1 MTLAAPEQTAE
12 LESKIDALTEQVAF
26 LTQEAQ
32 LNRQRRQ
39 RWEDLQNDVMPIAS
53 EAMVVVSN
61 ELDTL
66 NVNVSDLAALMR
78 RLVKVAPVLERALGQ
93 IEMYSEL
100 GQDIM
105 PLGSEAFEFAV
116 SRLADL
122 GEKGYFTF
130 AQGAIQV
137 ADRIVTGFT
146 EEDVE
151 QLGDNVVL
159 ILQTIKEMTQPEIM
173 AALHRMIEAVQI
185 QQRHITQES
194 AEPPSFLQL
203 LKQMRDPEIRRG
215 IARGL
220 NTLRAVSEVET
231 ASVAQIKSTTN
242 SSGGKN

>member
-12 LESKIDALTEQVAF
+12 LERKIDALSEQVAF
-26 LTQEAQ
+26 LAEEAH
-32 LNRQRRQ
+32 LNRQRRN
-39 RWEDLQNDVMPIAS
+39 RWEELQNDVMPIAS
-53 EAMVVVSN
+53 EAVIVVSN
-61 ELDTL
+61 ELDEL
-66 NVNVSDLAALMR
+66 DVNISDLGALLR
-78 RLVKVAPVLERALGQ
+78 RLVKVAPVLERALGH

-100 GQDIM
+100 GADVA

-130 AQGAIQV
+130 AQGAVNV

-146 EEDVE
+146 EDDVE

-173 AALHRMIEAVQI
+173 AALHRMIEAVQT
-185 QQRHITQES
+185 QQRHIAAES
-194 AEPPSFLQL
+194 TEPPSFFHI

-220 NTLRAVSEVET
+220 NTLRAVSEVES
-231 ASVAQIKSTTN
+231 ASAAQVTPTNN
-242 SSGGKN
+242 SSGGN

>member
-1 MTLAAPEQTAE
+1 MTLAAPEQTAD
-12 LESKIDALTEQVAF
+12 LERKIDALTEQVAF
-26 LTQEAQ
+26 LTREAH

-39 RWEDLQNDVMPIAS
+39 RWEDLQNDMMPIAG
-53 EAMVVVSN
+53 EAMIVVSN
-61 ELDTL
+61 ELDAA

-100 GQDIM
+100 GQDVL

-116 SRLADL
+116 ARLADL

-185 QQRHITQES
+185 QQSHIAKES
-194 AEPPSFLQL
+194 TEPPSFFQI

-220 NTLRAVSEVET
+220 NTLRAVSEVES
-231 ASVAQIKSTTN
+231 ASAAQITTTN
-242 SSGGKN
+242 TTSGGNS

>member
-1 MTLAAPEQTAE
+1 MTLAAPAQTAE
-12 LESKIDALTEQVAF
+12 LERKIDTLTEQIA
-26 LTQEAQ
+26 LLAQEAL
-32 LNRQRRQ
+32 LNRQRRR
-39 RWEDLQNDVMPIAS
+39 RWEDLQKDVMPIAG
-53 EAMVVVSN
+53 EAMVVVTN
-61 ELDTL
+61 ELDAL

-100 GQDIM
+100 AQDVM
-105 PLGSEAFEFAV
+105 PLGSDAFESAV

-130 AQGAIQV
+130 ARGALQV

-146 EEDVE
+146 EEEVA

-185 QQRHITQES
+185 QQRHITRES
-194 AEPPSFLQL
+194 AEPPGFLQI

-231 ASVAQIKSTTN
+231 ASVAQVKSTTN
-242 SSGGKN
+242 PSGGRN